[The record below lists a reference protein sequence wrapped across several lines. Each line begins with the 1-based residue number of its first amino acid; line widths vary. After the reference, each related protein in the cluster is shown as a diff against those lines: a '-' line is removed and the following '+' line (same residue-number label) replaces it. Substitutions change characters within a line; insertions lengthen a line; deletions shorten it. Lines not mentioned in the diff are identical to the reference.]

1 MSRRSIRQ
9 GSRCL
14 ADEVI
19 EVAITQLPPKD
30 VAKLADWLA
39 DYQAELWD
47 RQIEADVA
55 AGRFDALLAEV
66 EKEHAAGLSQPL

>member
-55 AGRFDALLAEV
+55 AEAGRASGPTRADRGPYFWER
-66 EKEHAAGLSQPL
+66 